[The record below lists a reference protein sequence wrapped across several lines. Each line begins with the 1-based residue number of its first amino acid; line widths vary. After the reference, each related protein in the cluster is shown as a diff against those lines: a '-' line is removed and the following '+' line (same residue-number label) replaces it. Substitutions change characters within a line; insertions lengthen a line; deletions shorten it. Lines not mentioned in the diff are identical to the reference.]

1 MNNTMY
7 PIAVIGVIAAVTWAL
22 RAFPFLLFG
31 NRPLPKV
38 IRYLGKALPPAIMTI
53 LVIYC
58 LRDISFGQSP
68 FGIPELAACALVVI
82 LQVVRKKYVS
92 VDYCRN
98 RMLYDPDSHH
108 VTNLFRT
115 VNEQINRDL
124 NRVVCCSKNV
134 IGEAEN
140 VIIWSFPGTWLFNV
154 PGLLQ
159 SRAPQVPAVIDER

>member
-1 MNNTMY
+1 
-7 PIAVIGVIAAVTWAL
+7 
-22 RAFPFLLFG
+22 
-31 NRPLPKV
+31 
-38 IRYLGKALPPAIMTI
+38 
-53 LVIYC
+53 
-58 LRDISFGQSP
+58 
-68 FGIPELAACALVVI
+68 
-82 LQVVRKKYVS
+82 
-92 VDYCRN
+92 
-98 RMLYDPDSHH
+98 MLYDPDSHH

>member
-7 PIAVIGVIAAVTWAL
+7 PIAVIGVIAVVTWAL

-58 LRDISFGQSP
+58 LRDISFSQSP

-82 LQVVRKKYVS
+82 LQAVRKNMYLS
-92 VDYCRN
+92 IIAG
-98 RMLYDPDSHH
+98 
-108 VTNLFRT
+108 T
-115 VNEQINRDL
+115 VCYMVLI
-124 NRVVCCSKNV
+124 RVM
-134 IGEAEN
+134 
-140 VIIWSFPGTWLFNV
+140 
-154 PGLLQ
+154 
-159 SRAPQVPAVIDER
+159 